1 MNIKKIIV
9 PTDFSD
15 TANNAFLYAVG
26 LAKQFDAQI
35 EVIHAVL
42 VPVLTAKGKIFLP
55 DEEVV
60 NSKMNL
66 AEELLNKTKSLA
78 TEESGIMINTN
89 ATLISWQL
97 DLGEAIHNR
106 DGDIIV
112 LAITGAS
119 CLEKIFMG
127 SNAARIVQNSPI
139 PVLAVPANARFSP
152 LKKIGVAYDGLEL
165 KALERLSIVNS
176 LRNMF
181 NASIDIFQII
191 KKNQTP
197 SANLSELIKYLPG
210 ASTNNVYE
218 RVVESGILN
227 TVETNSLDLLTMIP
241 RQRGFFHN
249 LIAGSI
255 TRRVAYKISVPLLAI
270 PE

>member
-1 MNIKKIIV
+1 MNIKKILV

-15 TANNAFLYAVG
+15 TANNALLYAVD

-35 EVIHAVL
+35 ELIHAVL
-42 VPVLTAKGKIFLP
+42 VPVLTARGKIFLP
-55 DEEVV
+55 DQEVV
-60 NSKMNL
+60 DSKMSI
-66 AEELLNKTKSLA
+66 AEELLNKAKSFA
-78 TEESGIMINTN
+78 SEKSGIRINTD
-89 ATLISWQL
+89 ATLINWQL
-97 DLGEAIHNR
+97 ELGEAIHNR
-106 DGDIIV
+106 DGDII
-112 LAITGAS
+112 IMGTTGAS

-139 PVLAVPANARFSP
+139 PVLAIPVNVRFSP
-152 LKKIGVAYDGLEL
+152 VKKIGIAYDGLEL
-165 KALERLSIVNS
+165 KVFERLSIVNS
-176 LRNMF
+176 LRNKF

-191 KKNQTP
+191 TKNQTP
-197 SANLSELIKYLPG
+197 SANLSELINYLPG
-210 ASTNNVYE
+210 ASTNYVYE
-218 RVVESGILN
+218 RGIESGILN
-227 TVETNSLDLLTMIP
+227 AVETNSMDILTMIP